1 MGLFN
6 KMKNFFSGFKYKLDR
21 EILREYLQ
29 HTIDFAVENKLPFCD
44 EFYIAD
50 SLDAKDRLHVTILN
64 YDVPG
69 DAVYEIEKSFEGT
82 GAFEEEWLFMLIP
95 TITFVLMLVTKN
107 VGRNIHLIWLAGWF
121 VTQFLSHEW
130 YTLFGRGFMGEM
142 DKKIAYFSECIQL
155 INVDGRYVPDVYHI
169 VLHILIIIAFVVT
182 LLYREEKTLV
192 DEV

>member
-1 MGLFN
+1 M
-6 KMKNFFSGFKYKLDR
+6 
-21 EILREYLQ
+21 
-29 HTIDFAVENKLPFCD
+29 V
-44 EFYIAD
+44 
-50 SLDAKDRLHVTILN
+50 
-64 YDVPG
+64 
-69 DAVYEIEKSFEGT
+69 T
-82 GAFEEEWLFMLIP
+82 GAFEEDWLFMLIP

>member
-1 MGLFN
+1 MKHTHLIIVNIILLLWYFLSMIGL
-6 KMKNFFSGFKYKLDR
+6 KIGDKYL
-21 EILREYLQ
+21 
-29 HTIDFAVENKLPFCD
+29 V
-44 EFYIAD
+44 
-50 SLDAKDRLHVTILN
+50 
-64 YDVPG
+64 
-69 DAVYEIEKSFEGT
+69 T

-142 DKKIAYFSECIQL
+142 DKKIVCFSECIQL

>member
-1 MGLFN
+1 MAIYAYSDNYIRFN
-6 KMKNFFSGFKYKLDR
+6 VSYKKCWK
-21 EILREYLQ
+21 EY
-29 HTIDFAVENKLPFCD
+29 
-44 EFYIAD
+44 
-50 SLDAKDRLHVTILN
+50 
-64 YDVPG
+64 
-69 DAVYEIEKSFEGT
+69 
-82 GAFEEEWLFMLIP
+82 
-95 TITFVLMLVTKN
+95 TFDM
-107 VGRNIHLIWLAGWF
+107 F

>member
-1 MGLFN
+1 MFQIAVIIYSAQ
-6 KMKNFFSGFKYKLDR
+6 KKL
-21 EILREYLQ
+21 I
-29 HTIDFAVENKLPFCD
+29 AVGRKQEN
-44 EFYIAD
+44 
-50 SLDAKDRLHVTILN
+50 
-64 YDVPG
+64 
-69 DAVYEIEKSFEGT
+69 EGT
-82 GAFEEEWLFMLIP
+82 KEKTAHRRDG
-95 TITFVLMLVTKN
+95 
-107 VGRNIHLIWLAGWF
+107 
-121 VTQFLSHEW
+121 W

>member
-1 MGLFN
+1 MKKTHLIIVNIILLLWYFLSMIGL
-6 KMKNFFSGFKYKLDR
+6 KIGDKYL
-21 EILREYLQ
+21 
-29 HTIDFAVENKLPFCD
+29 V
-44 EFYIAD
+44 
-50 SLDAKDRLHVTILN
+50 
-64 YDVPG
+64 
-69 DAVYEIEKSFEGT
+69 T

-95 TITFVLMLVTKN
+95 TITFVLML
-107 VGRNIHLIWLAGWF
+107 

>member
-1 MGLFN
+1 MRKTHLIIVNIVLLLWYFLSMIGL
-6 KMKNFFSGFKYKLDR
+6 KIGDKYL
-21 EILREYLQ
+21 
-29 HTIDFAVENKLPFCD
+29 V
-44 EFYIAD
+44 
-50 SLDAKDRLHVTILN
+50 
-64 YDVPG
+64 
-69 DAVYEIEKSFEGT
+69 T
-82 GAFEEEWLFMLIP
+82 GAFEEEWVFMLIP

-155 INVDGRYVPDVYHI
+155 INVDGRYFPDVYHI
-169 VLHILIIIAFVVT
+169 VLHILIIVAFVVT

>member
-1 MGLFN
+1 MKKTHLIIVNIILLLWYFLSMIGL
-6 KMKNFFSGFKYKLDR
+6 KIGDKYL
-21 EILREYLQ
+21 
-29 HTIDFAVENKLPFCD
+29 
-44 EFYIAD
+44 
-50 SLDAKDRLHVTILN
+50 VT
-64 YDVPG
+64 
-69 DAVYEIEKSFEGT
+69 GT
-82 GAFEEEWLFMLIP
+82 FEEEWLFMLIP

-121 VTQFLSHEW
+121 VTQFLSYEW